1 MVLDASFYCYFS
13 RVHIQVYGLVKPCEC
28 TSNLKPHTFPSF
40 RHLDALYMVLS
51 NEYFRNLSLDGY
63 LNLVEAVDT
72 RKRPFMHVALDGIQ
86 S

>member
-1 MVLDASFYCYFS
+1 MLRSIV
-13 RVHIQVYGLVKPCEC
+13 ILVEC
-28 TSNLKPHTFPSF
+28 IFKYMAWLSLVSTSNLKPHTFPSF